1 MLNWDNYIVIADRFQ
16 SKVPYQER
24 EDIHQEIILRLAQ
37 VDTKRNGNG
46 PLSEAGMMRTA
57 SFVIKEYWRDL
68 KRKPTTLSLNN
79 SKSNNDKYDHCPEF
93 WETLADDNA
102 IELESWLDANLWL
115 HSCPKRLIEIAYKR
129 VNGILLS
136 NGDDCYLRRYR
147 KNSNGYKQ
155 IVFA

>member
-1 MLNWDNYIVIADRFQ
+1 MLNWTNYIVVADRFQ

-24 EDIHQEIILRLAQ
+24 EDIKQDIILRLAQ
-37 VDTKRNGNG
+37 VDAKRNGNG

-79 SKSNNDKYDHCPEF
+79 SKADNDENGHCPEF

-102 IELESWLDANLWL
+102 IDLESWLDANLWL
-115 HSCPKRLIEIAYKR
+115 HSCPKRLIEIAHKR
-129 VNGILLS
+129 IAGIAL
-136 NGDDCYLRRYR
+136 DCNERQYLKRYR
-147 KNSNGYKQ
+147 PKAKQ
-155 IVFA
+155 MAFA